1 MPEEADQAKAKTGRP
16 SLFTESLAEEIC
28 RRLAM
33 GEPLAKICRDDD
45 MPAYSTVRKWE
56 AENPE
61 FSALS
66 ARAKVDG
73 THYMADECL
82 DIADGDDDPADKRI
96 RIDTRLRL
104 IGKWNRHVYGEKL
117 AHVGGGKDD
126 APIRQ
131 SHAFDL
137 TAASDEELD
146 VIERVI
152 RRTANAGGDQ
162 GGESPAEG

>member
-1 MPEEADQAKAKTGRP
+1 MARP
-16 SLFTESLAEEIC
+16 TLFNESLAEEIC

-33 GEPLAKICRDDD
+33 GDPLAKICADDD

-73 THYMADECL
+73 THYMADQCIE
-82 DIADGDDDPADKRI
+82 IADGNGDPADKRI

-104 IGKWNRHVYGEKL
+104 IGKWNRKVYGDSQTLKHTGADGGPVQFANMTEEEIDRRL
-117 AHVGGGKDD
+117 A
-126 APIRQ
+126 AI
-131 SHAFDL
+131 
-137 TAASDEELD
+137 
-146 VIERVI
+146 
-152 RRTANAGGDQ
+152 AGGA
-162 GGESPAEG
+162 EPPAAATEG

>member
-1 MPEEADQAKAKTGRP
+1 MARP
-16 SLFTESLAEEIC
+16 TLFNESLAEEIC
-28 RRLAM
+28 RRLSM
-33 GEPLAKICRDDD
+33 GEPLAKICADDE

-66 ARAKVDG
+66 TRAKVDG

-82 DIADGDDDPADKRI
+82 EIADGRGDPADKRI

-104 IGKWNRHVYGEKL
+104 IGKWNRHVYGDKL
-117 AHVGGGKDD
+117 AHVGGDKAD

-131 SHAFDL
+131 SHSFDL
-137 TAASDEELD
+137 TTASDEELE
-146 VIERVI
+146 VIERFI
-152 RRTANAGGDQ
+152 TRRAADAGRDQ
-162 GGESPAEG
+162 SGTGETEG

>member
-1 MPEEADQAKAKTGRP
+1 MARP
-16 SLFTESLAEEIC
+16 TIFNDALAEEIC

-33 GEPLAKICRDDD
+33 GVPLAKICLDDD

-56 AENPE
+56 GENPA

-82 DIADGDDDPADKRI
+82 DIADGQGDPADKRI

-104 IGKWNRHVYGEKL
+104 IGKWNRKVYGDASTLKHTGPDGGPVQFANMTEAEIDARL
-117 AHVGGGKDD
+117 A
-126 APIRQ
+126 A
-131 SHAFDL
+131 L
-137 TAASDEELD
+137 
-146 VIERVI
+146 
-152 RRTANAGGDQ
+152 AGGS
-162 GGESPAEG
+162 EPASPTAED

>member
-1 MPEEADQAKAKTGRP
+1 MARP
-16 SLFTESLAEEIC
+16 TLFNDALAEEIC

-33 GEPLAKICRDDD
+33 GRPLAKICADDE

-56 AENPE
+56 AENPA

-82 DIADGDDDPADKRI
+82 EIADGKGDPADKRI

-104 IGKWNRHVYGEKL
+104 IGKWNRHVYGDKL

-137 TAASDEELD
+137 GGATDEELD
-146 VIERVI
+146 VLERFI
-152 RRTANAGGDQ
+152 GRTAHAGRDQ
-162 GGESPAEG
+162 GGESETQG

>member
-1 MPEEADQAKAKTGRP
+1 MARPTLFNEAM
-16 SLFTESLAEEIC
+16 AEEIC

-33 GEPLAKICRDDD
+33 GTPLAKICLDDD

-73 THYMADECL
+73 THYMADECIE
-82 DIADGDDDPADKRI
+82 IADAKGDPADKRI

-104 IGKWNRHVYGEKL
+104 IGKWNRKVYGDASTLKHTGPDGGPVQFANMTEAEIDARL
-117 AHVGGGKDD
+117 A
-126 APIRQ
+126 AI
-131 SHAFDL
+131 
-137 TAASDEELD
+137 
-146 VIERVI
+146 
-152 RRTANAGGDQ
+152 AGGAQ
-162 GGESPAEG
+162 PPAAGEEG